1 MKFNFKMDKL
11 AGAGAHLVLVMLLLF
26 YVFLI
31 LGKTVLA
38 LVAFLIAVVVSLG
51 ALLGVGR
58 RHPKDH
64 LI

>member
-11 AGAGAHLVLVMLLLF
+11 AGAGALVLVMLLLF

>member
-11 AGAGAHLVLVMLLLF
+11 AGAGALVLVILLLF

-38 LVAFLIAVVVSLG
+38 LVAFLVAVVVTLG
-51 ALLGVGR
+51 ALFGVGR
-58 RHPKDH
+58 RHPKDR